1 MIYNAEVVDLS
12 LRRLRAFVVVATELH
27 FTRAAEK
34 LFVAQQALSKQIAD
48 LESELGTALF
58 ERTSRK
64 VELTP
69 AGEAFLA
76 MARDVLARF
85 DRGVAEVRHIGR
97 SGHATLRV
105 GFIAGAALELTTH
118 ILGDFTEQHPDA
130 RIELHEFDLT
140 DPSAGLAGGTTDVAF
155 IRLPSSIE
163 DLMVTELFTEP
174 CIVGV
179 SVRHRL
185 SGRDRVRV
193 ADLRGEAIA
202 IGRTEDP
209 VWTDFWTLRAG
220 AVGPRTGRLVETSSQ
235 SEEMEIVAAGMAC
248 TITPAAAVRY
258 APHPALR
265 FIPIEDYPCSAVAV
279 ACRADATNPWI
290 RAFVEVATAA
300 RDREREVVAAIE
312 RPFAR
317 P

>member
-1 MIYNAEVVDLS
+1 
-12 LRRLRAFVVVATELH
+12 LRAFLVVATELH

-34 LFVAQQALSKQIAD
+34 LFVAQQALSKQVAD
-48 LESELGTALF
+48 LEQELGTPLF

-76 MARDVLARF
+76 MAREVLARF
-85 DRGVAEVRHIGR
+85 DRGVAEARHLGR
-97 SGHATLRV
+97 GGHATLRV

-118 ILGDFTEQHPDA
+118 ILGDFTNQHPDA

-140 DPSAGLAGGTTDVAF
+140 DPSAGLDGGSTDVAF
-155 IRLPSSIE
+155 IRLPSSI
-163 DLMVTELFTEP
+163 DGLLVTELFTEP
-174 CIVGV
+174 CVVGV

-185 SGRDRVRV
+185 TAQDRVSV
-193 ADLRGEAIA
+193 ADLRGEPIA
-202 IGRTEDP
+202 IGRTSDP
-209 VWTDFWTLRAG
+209 VWKDFWTLRAG
-220 AVGPRTGRLVETSSQ
+220 AVGPRSGRLVETSSH
-235 SEEMEIVAAGMAC
+235 SEELEVVAAGMAC

-258 APHPALR
+258 APHPGLQ
-265 FIPIEDYPCSAVAV
+265 FIPIDDYPRSAVAV

-290 RAFVEVATAA
+290 RSFVETASAA

-312 RPFAR
+312 HPFAGR
-317 P
+317 TQR